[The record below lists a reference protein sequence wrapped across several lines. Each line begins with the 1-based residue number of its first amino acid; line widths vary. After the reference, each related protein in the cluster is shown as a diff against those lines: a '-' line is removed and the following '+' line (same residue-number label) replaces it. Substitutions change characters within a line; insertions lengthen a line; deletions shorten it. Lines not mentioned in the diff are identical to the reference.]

1 MNIPNAPWWNNLPDD
16 YYRHAVPTHLDSKFP
31 LKVHGS
37 AAMDRI
43 LRTGL
48 ATMVSSAL
56 SPMLV
61 FPGLRERELEKAGFY
76 GDLAAKGDPS
86 AVFMP
91 PPANVIIHKTASPV
105 LGYHPSVPHH
115 GLHFTSPYETL
126 NPAVRDSYNRYEAN
140 RQVGAQHWTHP
151 GGPRPTMIFI
161 HGYFA
166 SPYWLNSLMFS
177 LKWFYDQGL
186 DIVLV
191 TQPFHGARQPS
202 ASPWSGF
209 HFLSH
214 GLCHANEAM
223 LQSVFDVRVLMNHLY
238 ATGVPAIGV
247 SGLSLGGYITAL
259 LANAD
264 ERLAFA
270 IPNSPMVSPV
280 DMLLEW
286 TPSGSL
292 LRQLIPTSGRTV
304 PDFRRLLAIHS
315 PLSWQPVIDPR
326 RLLVIGGAGDRFTAP
341 RYVQLLHKHWT
352 GSRMHWFPGNHVL
365 HLHQRRYLKLMRDFI
380 GQSLGDMVER
390 NPE

>member
-1 MNIPNAPWWNNLPDD
+1 MQQPAHWWNHLPDD
-16 YYRHAVPTHLDSKFP
+16 YYRQAVPTHLDHKFP

-37 AAMDRI
+37 AAMDRV

-48 ATMVSSAL
+48 AAMVSSAL
-56 SPMLV
+56 TPLLA
-61 FPGLRERELEKAGFY
+61 FPAIRQRELDAVAFY
-76 GDLAAKGDPS
+76 GDLAALGDPS
-86 AVFMP
+86 RVFQAPPDQPAV
-91 PPANVIIHKTASPV
+91 TPV
-105 LGYHPSVPHH
+105 STPWPGYRPSTPHYN
-115 GLHFTSPYETL
+115 GVFTSSYEPL
-126 NPAVRDSYNRYEAN
+126 NPAVRDSYLGHDAN
-140 RQVGAQHWTHP
+140 RRVSFQHWTHP

-177 LKWFYDQGL
+177 LQWFYDQGL

-202 ASPWSGF
+202 PSPWSGF
-209 HFLSH
+209 HFLAH

-223 LQSVFDVRVLMNHLY
+223 LQSVFDVRTLMNHLY
-238 ATGVPAIGV
+238 RTGVPAIGV

-286 TPSGSL
+286 TPSGAL
-292 LRQLIPTSGRTV
+292 LRKMIPASGLGV
-304 PDFRRLLAIHS
+304 ADFRRLLAIHS
-315 PLSWQPVIDPR
+315 PLTWQPVIDPR

-365 HLHQRRYLKLMRDFI
+365 HLHQSRYLRLMRDFI
-380 GQSLGDMVER
+380 GQSLGDMVVQ